1 MKSSIKPGLGQL
13 LRHLKELVDGEA
25 DAFYAADGLD
35 YRPRYTPI
43 MRALAADSHAVGEL
57 SEITGLSQ
65 GAVSQTIKL
74 MERDGFISLTSGGD
88 ARRTVVSLSA
98 QGRDLLDYLQD
109 HWRCTFQAIDELER
123 EIGVPLRRVLA
134 DAIERLEDV
143 SFGDRLRRAKIAATR
158 SDGDGSSQ

>member
-1 MKSSIKPGLGQL
+1 MNSSIKPGLGQL
-13 LRHLKELVDGEA
+13 LRHMKELVDGEA
-25 DAFYAADGLD
+25 DTFYAADGID

-43 MRALAADSHAVGEL
+43 MRALAAESHAVGEL
-57 SEITGLSQ
+57 SHITGLSQ

-74 MERDGFISLTSGGD
+74 MERDGLISLAAGGD
-88 ARRTVVSLSA
+88 ARRTVVSLSTR
-98 QGRDLLDYLQD
+98 GGELLDYLQH

-143 SFGDRLRRAKIAATR
+143 GFGERLRRAKSAAPQLK
-158 SDGDGSSQ
+158 DGPVSS